1 MTCYFDAWCALS
13 REAQATWVLA
23 IFSVL
28 GFFTALGI
36 AVGQFRSARSI
47 AKASVR
53 PRLNFATRIQ
63 DDVVRLSLEN
73 NGLGPAINKEVDL
86 FLDGKKLPD
95 ASYRTLEGT
104 FRALDLVV
112 LKPEGATL
120 CAGQSLRGGASEV
133 VFKFGLVKDRHFSY
147 EDLERELLRI
157 TYVVRYLSLYGEEFV
172 CTSGLPGQP
181 ILVALDSPADPRA
194 PPR

>member
-23 IFSVL
+23 TFSVL

-36 AVGQFRSARSI
+36 AIGQFRSARTI

-53 PRLNFATRIQ
+53 PRLNFAMRIQ

-73 NGLGPAINKEVDL
+73 NGLGPAINKDVDL
-86 FLDGKKLPD
+86 FLDGRKLSD
-95 ASYRTLEGT
+95 ASYRTLESA
-104 FRALDLVV
+104 FKALDLVF

-133 VFKFGLVKDRHFSY
+133 VFKFDLVKHRRFSY
-147 EDLERELLRI
+147 EDVERELLRI
-157 TYVVRYLSLYGEEFV
+157 KYVVTYLSLYGEEFV

-181 ILVALDSPADPRA
+181 ILVALASGADP
-194 PPR
+194 